1 MRIDNVL
8 SATVHPLI
16 IVASD
21 SIEATDLIV
30 IEANRLFV

>member
-8 SATVHPLI
+8 STTVHPLI

-21 SIEATDLIV
+21 G